1 MEYGVPGA
9 AKNTGADARVFPSPF
24 GRGKEDNSANGP
36 SASALSANGLVNPL
50 AGFSLWPP
58 S

>member
-24 GRGKEDNSANGP
+24 GRGKEDN
-36 SASALSANGLVNPL
+36 
-50 AGFSLWPP
+50 
-58 S
+58 